1 MRLPAFRRSRRL
13 LALCR
18 RFVVSYGWIPAFA
31 GMTRRGLERRDAVRA
46 SPYCRAGRYRREG
59 RPQPFPSAFRLK
71 RFASTA
77 KARAPHGAANA
88 APWMA
93 IDADR
98 VEREPIVA
106 RPLAPFVPAAPRP
119 TLPGPREPALFVEN
133 SDLLGAAEAVRPL
146 PSSRMSTRSPPGRR
160 HAGLRIFPP

>member
-1 MRLPAFRRSRRL
+1 
-13 LALCR
+13 
-18 RFVVSYGWIPAFA
+18 
-31 GMTRRGLERRDAVRA
+31 MTH
-46 SPYCRAGRYRREG
+46 
-59 RPQPFPSAFRLK
+59 
-71 RFASTA
+71 FASTA

-146 PSSRMSTRSPPGRR
+146 AELTNVDALAAWEAARRPSDIPSLTRIRSLDQGYSEVCSALELATGKPYESIRAHRR
-160 HAGLRIFPP
+160 SASDR